1 MKTIEAAGLAL
12 MLIVT
17 IVLIWAA
24 KTEPCGHTAEHREPV
39 VARSC
44 EMTGRAPERDAIR
57 RLKGAGEE

>member
-17 IVLIWAA
+17 IVLIWVA
-24 KTEPCGHTAEHREPV
+24 KTEPCGHAAERTEPV

-44 EMTGRAPERDAIR
+44 EMTGRAQERDSIR
-57 RLKGAGEE
+57 RLRGAGEE